1 VRLDRRLGAADDR
14 VDFAG
19 DHARISPFG
28 APRGEPANGVSI
40 AWTSRP
46 VVPGGRAT
54 SSGAVR
60 WLNWAV
66 HREKRQPAEVV
77 AVQVGHCHRGT
88 GARVRALGSQGG
100 PACGVAARKQ
110 HLDIAGEV
118 DAGLPALAAAGRI
131 PAARE
136 PDPHSFHID

>member
-1 VRLDRRLGAADDR
+1 MPRL
-14 VDFAG
+14 
-19 DHARISPFG
+19 
-28 APRGEPANGVSI
+28 EPAKGVSI

-54 SSGAVR
+54 GSGAVR

-66 HREKRQPAEVV
+66 HHEKRQPAEVV

-100 PACGVAARKQ
+100 PACGVAVHKQ
-110 HLDIAGEV
+110 HLDIARQV
-118 DAGLPALAAAGRI
+118 DAGLPALGLPNASPLSANRTLI
-131 PAARE
+131 PFTLT
-136 PDPHSFHID
+136 D